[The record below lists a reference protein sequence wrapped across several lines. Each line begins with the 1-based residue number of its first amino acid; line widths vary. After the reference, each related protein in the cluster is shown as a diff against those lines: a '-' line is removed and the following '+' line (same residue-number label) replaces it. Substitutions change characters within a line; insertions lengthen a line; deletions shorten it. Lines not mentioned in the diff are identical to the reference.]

1 MWKWLIVMLMVGAWG
16 CDDEGEKNETSPEVT
31 IGTFNAGLARGYV
44 DHAAL
49 RVDVQLERLM
59 TMSEID
65 VLCLQEVWDP
75 SDRSRFIE
83 ALSERFPFSHFENT
97 TNDMLFADV
106 EPQPAACNSDEAN
119 PLAECAKPLCEGDPD
134 IATCV
139 LSNCGELF
147 QAMTEECQ
155 GCAAANIGLGD
166 IDAILD
172 ACLME
177 GQVGYTYDGQNGLLM
192 LSTAPIESKSF
203 RQFDSFLTSRGV
215 LSGRTHGVDVYCTHL
230 TSRLSNPAYSG
241 MYGSYA
247 EENAAQI
254 DTLLDLIGTVSSD
267 AVVALAGDFNTGP
280 MVGTLSGELEDNF
293 NKLVSDGWWN
303 QNTEGDSPLCT
314 WCSENLITG
323 GAADEAIDHV
333 FLKGAE
339 PIRVMRFL
347 DEPIELRD
355 DEGNPF
361 MSSYSDH
368 FGLLVSIP
376 KPQ

>member
-1 MWKWLIVMLMVGAWG
+1 MGKWLTVILMVIAWG
-16 CDDEGEKNETSPEVT
+16 CADEDAKTEVPEEVT

-49 RVDVQLERLM
+49 RVDVQLDSLKAV
-59 TMSEID
+59 SQID
-65 VLCLQEVWDP
+65 VLCLQEVWEP

-83 ALSERFPFSHFENT
+83 VLSDSFPFSHFEST
-97 TNDMLFADV
+97 TNDVLFADV

-147 QAMTEECQ
+147 QAMSEACQ

-172 ACLME
+172 TCLME

-192 LSTAPIESKSF
+192 LSTQPIESKSF
-203 RQFDSFLTSRGV
+203 HQFDSFLTSRGV

-241 MYGSYA
+241 AYSSYA

-254 DTLLDLIGTVSSD
+254 DALLDVVGSASSEG
-267 AVVALAGDFNTGP
+267 VVALAGDFNTGP
-280 MVGTLSGELEDNF
+280 MVGELSGELEDNF

-303 QNTEGDSPLCT
+303 QNTESDMPVCT

-333 FLKGAE
+333 FVKGAE
-339 PIRVMRFL
+339 PSRVMRFF
-347 DEPIELRD
+347 DEPIELQD
-355 DEGNPF
+355 AEGNTF

-376 KPQ
+376 KPE